1 MATQISLLVSELHC
15 KSAVSATSLLTTREQ
30 ATIWSFWGLAFITT
44 VVRIIARQQIQ
55 QKFQTEDSFAIFAF
69 LLLTGLT
76 SVITV
81 LAPLFGTEQD
91 YLEELA
97 VDPDAVPPYP
107 INIMEDRTILALK
120 LMFS

>member
-1 MATQISLLVSELHC
+1 MATQISLLVSELRC
-15 KSAVSATSLLTTREQ
+15 KSAVSATSLLTTRQQ

-44 VVRIIARQQIQ
+44 VIRIIARLRIQ
-55 QKFQTEDSFAIFAF
+55 QKFQAEDYFAIFAF

-81 LAPLFGTEQD
+81 MAPLFGTEQD

-97 VDPDAVPPYP
+97 VDADAVPPYP
-107 INIMEDRTILALK
+107 INVMEDRMILALK

>member
-15 KSAVSATSLLTTREQ
+15 KSAVLATPLLTTGQQ
-30 ATIWSFWGLAFITT
+30 AMIWSFWGLAFITT
-44 VVRIIARQQIQ
+44 VIRIIVRRRIQ
-55 QKFQTEDSFAIFAF
+55 QKFQTEDYFAISAF

-81 LAPLFGTEQD
+81 MAPLFGTEQD

-97 VDPDAVPPYP
+97 VDADAVPPYP
-107 INIMEDRTILALK
+107 ISVMEDRMILALK